1 MVGAG
6 NIAAVHAQVLLTMPG
21 VHIAA
26 VVDPDLAAARRLAR
40 SCRASSVYGSVTEA
54 MDAGV
59 AIGAAHVLV
68 PPDRHR
74 EAACPLLEAGC
85 SVLVEKPLASSRVGC
100 DQLIAAA
107 HSSGVVLGVN
117 QNFVFHPAFLRLR
130 EAVAVGAFGPARFV
144 DCIYNVPLRQLAAR
158 QFGHWMFNE
167 PGNLLLEQAVHPL
180 SQILA
185 LAGPVK
191 LVRALAGPPRAISPG
206 TALYPSVTASL
217 TGASLP
223 AQLRF
228 AVGQAFPFWQV
239 TVVCD
244 DGILVADILANRF
257 YAHGRTRWMD
267 AVDALLSGARTAGA
281 ILREAVGNGAGYGL
295 STLRL
300 RPRSDGFYRSMQGGV
315 GSFHAALRNGVA
327 PEMDGAF
334 GAALVSACEL
344 IGQEAFGDAAQRPR
358 PPQLRRARHAVRS
371 DFAVLGGT
379 GFIGTQTVRRLLRDG
394 ARISVMARSV
404 GNLPGAFHDER
415 VALHQGD
422 VRDAEAVGV
431 AIAGAGAVINLA
443 HGGGGASFEQVRAAM
458 VGGAETVARAC
469 LHASVRRLVHVG
481 SIASLYLGPQAELV
495 TGKTPSDPRPE
506 VRADY
511 ARAKAICEARLLEM
525 HAREGL
531 PVCLLR
537 PGLVVGEGTSPFHTG
552 LGLFN
557 NEQHCI
563 GWNAGRNPLPLV
575 LVEDVA
581 EAILLAARAGPEVDG
596 RCYNLIGDSG
606 PSARA
611 YLAALARATGRPL
624 IFHPSLPEALWAQEL
639 AKWLVKRAG
648 GRRVPSPSWRDLL
661 SRGLTA
667 TFDCSDVKR
676 DLGWRPVSD
685 LEAFL
690 RAAVEPH
697 AT

>member
-1 MVGAG
+1 
-6 NIAAVHAQVLLTMPG
+6 
-21 VHIAA
+21 
-26 VVDPDLAAARRLAR
+26 
-40 SCRASSVYGSVTEA
+40 

-68 PPDRHR
+68 PPDKHH
-74 EAACPLLEAGC
+74 EAGLSLAGGRRC
-85 SVLVEKPLASSRVGC
+85 SVLVEKPLASSRAGC
-100 DQLIAAA
+100 DCSWIAAA
-107 HSSGVVLGVN
+107 HSSGGVLGVN
-117 QNFVFHPAFLRLR
+117 QNFVFHPAFVRLR

-144 DCIYNVPLRQLAAR
+144 DCIYSVPLRQLAAR

-185 LAGPVK
+185 LAGPMK
-191 LVRALAGPPRAISPG
+191 QVRALAGPPSGDRPRNRALPERHGQPDWRFPAGPAPLRGGPG
-206 TALYPSVTASL
+206 VSFLAGDRRLRRRDLGRGHPRRTGSTPTAAPAGWNPWTRCCRARGRPGPSSGKRSATAL
-217 TGASLP
+217 
-223 AQLRF
+223 
-228 AVGQAFPFWQV
+228 
-239 TVVCD
+239 
-244 DGILVADILANRF
+244 
-257 YAHGRTRWMD
+257 
-267 AVDALLSGARTAGA
+267 
-281 ILREAVGNGAGYGL
+281 GYGL

-300 RPRSDGFYRSMQGGV
+300 RPRSDGFYRSMQGSI
-315 GSFHAALRNGVA
+315 GSVHAALRNGVA

-358 PPQLRRARHAVRS
+358 PLQLRRARHAVRS

-422 VRDAEAVGV
+422 VRDAAAVGV

-458 VGGAETVARAC
+458 VGGAETVASAC
-469 LHASVRRLVHVG
+469 LHAGVRRLVHVG

-525 HAREGL
+525 HAQEGL

-537 PGLVVGEGTSPFHTG
+537 PGLVVGEGTSPFPH
-552 LGLFN
+552 
-557 NEQHCI
+557 
-563 GWNAGRNPLPLV
+563 
-575 LVEDVA
+575 
-581 EAILLAARAGPEVDG
+581 
-596 RCYNLIGDSG
+596 
-606 PSARA
+606 
-611 YLAALARATGRPL
+611 RP
-624 IFHPSLPEALWAQEL
+624 
-639 AKWLVKRAG
+639 
-648 GRRVPSPSWRDLL
+648 
-661 SRGLTA
+661 
-667 TFDCSDVKR
+667 
-676 DLGWRPVSD
+676 RPVQ
-685 LEAFL
+685 
-690 RAAVEPH
+690 
-697 AT
+697 